1 MAPGTMTTN
10 KSFYRF
16 LCIILIILA
25 SERGVAATTSNWVIA
40 AEKFSYK
47 KSQSQN
53 AVTDAVSETI
63 PVSILEKFSQNLE
76 RNVLPDERYSREEYN
91 SRKERQ
97 SLYLQLSSAYKKRDA
112 LFLQNLSESELKR
125 KTRDEEKEIKKIQD
139 KIVSNLENIKKSRAE
154 SEKDMLEVSDDMID
168 NIDDDS
174 EFIRVKTL
182 FKRIFVKEKN
192 IITREDIKLYQG
204 DNTRLFTASE
214 KAKNTGYQSPTFESE
229 VSKAKINTLITGTIT
244 AYGEY
249 ISVAVEIYMYP
260 GCKKIASLME
270 VGSMGELDFIASS
283 LSSQMLPLFTNALPV
298 NLQIAINPPEAAKN
312 ATFYIDDVL
321 QTSKAEN
328 IVLNSGP
335 HTLEFISE
343 GYRTAST
350 TYGFEG
356 NQNYKIEINFEP
368 KKDGFIQIGLVKSIS
383 GDIFANGELA
393 QKVDDRKSQIVIN
406 GNQVLG
412 EFIAENGESA
422 FYYIPKK
429 LYFDGSYVKI
439 NPKVRNREDYINNR
453 RRWFYA
459 SYTMLIVSLIPTFYT
474 TGQLETQA
482 GLYKDGNT
490 SFDEA
495 KRWQDTKNICAGI
508 SIGCGVFMAYE
519 LVRYLLAANSVLPQT
534 VSAGNLNEYEYYDFS
549 KAREA
554 EEPAGEEVS
563 KSENKE

>member
-25 SERGVAATTSNWVIA
+25 SERGFAATTSNWVIA

-139 KIVSNLENIKKSRAE
+139 KIDSNLENIKKSRAE

-229 VSKAKINTLITGTIT
+229 VSNAKINTLITGTIT

-328 IVLNSGP
+328 IVLDSGP

-368 KKDGFIQIGLVKSIS
+368 KKDGFIQIELVKSIS

-534 VSAGNLNEYEYYDFS
+534 VSVGNLNEYEYYDFS